1 MHGAGTILD
10 LAQPLELDT
19 GDILSLE
26 RDNVAVVSPYGMEFT
41 VPLREFEFVESRI
54 ASAGFSREEQ
64 VNEGYQATAAGIM
77 SEFKGFEKLFY
88 AKAAG
93 GTAEKGKTRKKEDK
107 EEDEDDKEEEV
118 EEVGTGADRWAKA
131 RVFTRKVMGAA
142 DEDDEVENANASYTD
157 FSLEAVCSHDDS
169 DDDLVLKSIELNRKK
184 KGQRKS
190 ATATGAS
197 SKGVGIEVGKKEP
210 GAASSFYSSSSSS
223 SSSPNSSSSSTSS
236 SVSSCSPTS
245 TSDIFSRL
253 LALQKGE
260 AYPAS
265 MRGTGREGGAGFTGR
280 MSVHE
285 RMYEKEQ
292 KKSYEEMKGAYDD
305 LRNNAMEE
313 VDESPI
319 RKVPTPKRTTR
330 QNDLSYMVK
339 PKESLPDFTSI
350 KAQREKKKV

>member
-1 MHGAGTILD
+1 
-10 LAQPLELDT
+10 
-19 GDILSLE
+19 
-26 RDNVAVVSPYGMEFT
+26 MEFT

-64 VNEGYQATAAGIM
+64 VNKGYQATAAGIM

-93 GTAEKGKTRKKEDK
+93 GTAGKGKTRKKEDK

-118 EEVGTGADRWAKA
+118 EEAGTGADRWVKA

-157 FSLEAVCSHDDS
+157 FSLEAICSHDDS
-169 DDDLVLKSIELNRKK
+169 DDDLVLKSMELNRKK

-190 ATATGAS
+190 ATATGTF

-210 GAASSFYSSSSSS
+210 GAAPSFYSSS

-236 SVSSCSPTS
+236 SVSSCSSTS
-245 TSDIFSRL
+245 TSDIFNRL

-265 MRGTGREGGAGFTGR
+265 MCGTGREGGAGFTGR

-292 KKSYEEMKGAYDD
+292 KKSYEEMKGAYDN
-305 LRNNAMEE
+305 LRSNAMEE

-330 QNDLSYMVK
+330 QNYLS
-339 PKESLPDFTSI
+339 FI
-350 KAQREKKKV
+350 